1 MSILNRPSDGLV
13 SVLVA
18 LRRTLVTYGS
28 LSEARLLALCA
39 PESVVGEKRDMAKKT
54 LTRWRQLGLF
64 VAENDEISLAPE
76 VRGLEL
82 DDLERF
88 RRAVLE
94 CVLRESNNPMLT
106 TAKDADDQEGS
117 LASDATRAAAWV
129 LSQSTTLMPATWSR
143 VEAVQAEQ
151 GIKPRAFANDTRWHG
166 FVEWASFLG
175 LIVKAGRTLV
185 PNPARALRGVLP
197 DVFGGV
203 RELSQEA
210 FFARIAAALPV
221 VDGGKYREQVEASV
235 ERPWRTTAMGEVSP
249 SLSVALQQLESSGE
263 LLLESRSDAPH
274 RRFLGGAGNEV
285 RRVSHLILAGGNS

>member
-1 MSILNRPSDGLV
+1 MSLLNRPSDGLV
-13 SVLVA
+13 SVLIA
-18 LRRTLVTYGS
+18 LWRTLVTYGS

-64 VAENDEISLAPE
+64 VAENDEISLAPDA
-76 VRGLEL
+76 RDLAL
-82 DDLERF
+82 DDIEGF
-88 RRAVLE
+88 RRVVLAF
-94 CVLRESNNPMLT
+94 VLREPNNPMLT

-117 LASDATRAAAWV
+117 LASDATRAAAWI
-129 LSQSTTLMPATWSR
+129 LAQSTVLMPATWSR

-175 LIVKAGRTLV
+175 LIVKAGRTLI
-185 PNPARALRGVLP
+185 PNPASAVRGVLS

-203 RELSQEA
+203 RELPQEL
-210 FFARIAAALPV
+210 FFTRIAEALPV
-221 VDGGKYREQVEASV
+221 LDGGKYREQVEATV
-235 ERPWRTTAMGEVSP
+235 EHPWRSVTMGEVSP

-274 RRFLGGAGNEV
+274 RRFLGGAGGEV
-285 RRVSHLILAGGNS
+285 RRVSHLILVGGSS